1 MNRFTSAVPVALVL
15 AAASVAA
22 LAADEA
28 PSAAATPVAATA
40 AAAPATTGTSPSAAE
55 ARKTAQASSNTSS
68 NGSMHRL
75 VCLNMSLQCFAMK
88 PKSDDASAKTRTAS
102 LDLKAPDV
110 RRVAPA
116 TLYAASTDEPVEID
130 EQQVQVEGT
139 RPEVYVPG
147 GLASLPWAVMHPTQA
162 WRIFMPVPPGAAK

>member
-1 MNRFTSAVPVALVL
+1 
-15 AAASVAA
+15 
-22 LAADEA
+22 
-28 PSAAATPVAATA
+28 
-40 AAAPATTGTSPSAAE
+40 
-55 ARKTAQASSNTSS
+55 
-68 NGSMHRL
+68 
-75 VCLNMSLQCFAMK
+75 MSLQCFAMK
-88 PKSDDASAKTRTAS
+88 PKSGDASAKTRTAS